1 MKKCVIKKVGQFPYD
16 KSVLRDGKYRLEVNL
31 FDDGGGS
38 LSVKVGRDWVKYRED
53 AFLEDWLED
62 AMEQLRLNAAIV
74 NFLVKVKT
82 DREK

>member
-1 MKKCVIKKVGQFPYD
+1 
-16 KSVLRDGKYRLEVNL
+16 
-31 FDDGGGS
+31 
-38 LSVKVGRDWVKYRED
+38 VKYRED